1 MLGSVRS
8 PSVCT
13 SWHRWPHLSDVDT
26 KDLSPTT
33 VLETFGGA
41 LSGAGWGD
49 AVRPVLLVLVYPKTG
64 RLRNIMQVGH
74 PSATS
79 SQSTYDYGPCYALIQ
94 YDYIPRSKIS
104 KTI

>member
-1 MLGSVRS
+1 
-8 PSVCT
+8 
-13 SWHRWPHLSDVDT
+13 
-26 KDLSPTT
+26 
-33 VLETFGGA
+33 
-41 LSGAGWGD
+41 
-49 AVRPVLLVLVYPKTG
+49 
-64 RLRNIMQVGH
+64 MQVGHPFFLFFEKKVGH